1 MDFVYNLSAI
11 PKFNEL
17 LKHNEENK
25 YIHAIDYCTK
35 SNQKYRILRY
45 NKDMLTNDLIPT
57 YGLLRSVIVNSEG
70 KVVCFSP
77 PKSIPADKFINSYRK
92 SPTIVAEEFVEG
104 TMINVFFDKSVG
116 VSGCWQIATRNTVG
130 GDVTFYKNINGSK
143 TFHEMFNEACIECN
157 FDISSLNPEL
167 CYSFVLQHPCNRI
180 VVPFNKPELYL
191 IDAFKIN
198 HVGDSVTVCSLR
210 PNQSDFL
217 TIKFPEIYE
226 FTNYKELIEKFASPN
241 TPYDIMG
248 VVIRSIGEGERCK
261 IRNPVYEEVRQLRG
275 NQPKLQYQYL
285 CLRKEGRVKEFL
297 NYYPERKDELSKY
310 RDLVHMFTETLHKNY
325 VSCYVKREKPLKD
338 YPDQYRTHMFKLHEL
353 FLNELRN
360 KKQFVNNTVVIR
372 YVNEMHPSLLMYC
385 LNHNM
390 RKKFVD
396 DVKSTNA
403 HV

>member
-1 MDFVYNLSAI
+1 M
-11 PKFNEL
+11 
-17 LKHNEENK
+17 
-25 YIHAIDYCTK
+25 
-35 SNQKYRILRY
+35 
-45 NKDMLTNDLIPT
+45 
-57 YGLLRSVIVNSEG
+57 
-70 KVVCFSP
+70 
-77 PKSIPADKFINSYRK
+77 
-92 SPTIVAEEFVEG
+92 
-104 TMINVFFDKSVG
+104 
-116 VSGCWQIATRNTVG
+116 
-130 GDVTFYKNINGSK
+130 
-143 TFHEMFNEACIECN
+143 
-157 FDISSLNPEL
+157 
-167 CYSFVLQHPCNRI
+167 
-180 VVPFNKPELYL
+180 
-191 IDAFKIN
+191 
-198 HVGDSVTVCSLR
+198 
-210 PNQSDFL
+210 
-217 TIKFPEIYE
+217 
-226 FTNYKELIEKFASPN
+226 NYKDLIEKYASPN

-248 VVIRSIGEGERCK
+248 VVIRHLGKGERCK

-310 RDLVHMFTETLHKNY
+310 RDLVHTFTETLHKNY
-325 VSCYVKREKPLKD
+325 VSCYVKRERPLKD

-396 DVKSTNA
+396 DVKSNNA

>member
-1 MDFVYNLSAI
+1 
-11 PKFNEL
+11 
-17 LKHNEENK
+17 
-25 YIHAIDYCTK
+25 
-35 SNQKYRILRY
+35 
-45 NKDMLTNDLIPT
+45 
-57 YGLLRSVIVNSEG
+57 
-70 KVVCFSP
+70 
-77 PKSIPADKFINSYRK
+77 
-92 SPTIVAEEFVEG
+92 
-104 TMINVFFDKSVG
+104 
-116 VSGCWQIATRNTVG
+116 
-130 GDVTFYKNINGSK
+130 
-143 TFHEMFNEACIECN
+143 MFNEACVECD
-157 FDISSLNPEL
+157 FDISTLNPDF

-191 IDAFKIN
+191 TDVFQIN
-198 HVGDSVTVCSLR
+198 HVGDSVTVGILR
-210 PNQSDFL
+210 PNQYEF
-217 TIKFPEIYE
+217 IGMKFPKTYD
-226 FTNYKELIEKFASPN
+226 FMNYKDLIEKYASPN

-248 VVIRSIGEGERCK
+248 VVIRHLGKGERCK

-396 DVKSTNA
+396 DVKSNNA